1 MLRVLLLVSAL
12 ALIAFASE
20 RRATSAASYGDL
32 ALTSSPSSFATAL
45 QYLSWLNKSSMP
57 TGVKPAR
64 KALLSS
70 RSFFD
75 VFAYAYPK
83 TEASGSNDEIF
94 DKIRADLDEGYEFVG
109 VFQDLQYVSYSEK
122 DFEKRLGDVLDWK
135 DKFENHVD
143 KYNYVKFSKAART
156 DKLYDRK
163 KSDLS
168 NEFWGAVEEV
178 PSLKDSGLENVAEL
192 VNGQYRESKNYYD
205 DIIDLE
211 KVWKTEYHDAFHEFR
226 KLLRSIEFCSI
237 SFPAIYGSY
246 NTTVSML
253 LLHSAYDQL
262 GAINDVVNEY
272 VYYKDAGKNNKAEE
286 AQDEVKKLWNALQD
300 WLKDED
306 FRDVLND
313 LKDRL
318 KRPSPLSEN

>member
-1 MLRVLLLVSAL
+1 VPQKALSYGELAL
-12 ALIAFASE
+12 AS
-20 RRATSAASYGDL
+20 TP
-32 ALTSSPSSFATAL
+32 TSFATAL
-45 QYLSWLNKSSMP
+45 QYLSWLNKSALP

-83 TEASGSNDEIF
+83 TEAGSTNDEVF
-94 DKIRADLDEGYEFVG
+94 DKIRAELDEGYEFVG
-109 VFQDLQYVSYSEK
+109 VFQDLQYVDYSQK

-135 DKFENHVD
+135 ETFEGHVK
-143 KYNYVKFSKAART
+143 KYEYVKFSKSART

-168 NEFWGAVEEV
+168 NEFWGAVDEV
-178 PSLKDSGLENVAEL
+178 PELKYSGLENVAEL

-205 DIIDLE
+205 EIIDLE

-226 KLLRSIEFCSI
+226 KILRSIEFCSI

-246 NTTVSML
+246 NTTVTML
-253 LLHSAYDQL
+253 ILHSAYDQL

-272 VYYKDAGKNNKAEE
+272 VYYKDEGKDGKAEE
-286 AQDEVKKLWNALQD
+286 AKDEVKLLWNALQK
-300 WLKDED
+300 WLKDEK

-318 KRPSPLSEN
+318 QRPMP